1 MKQATL
7 RIKTQFSIIPHSAQQ
22 VELRSGVWNPT
33 SFIINDES
41 NTNKLYAILKD
52 LNGSL
57 TTQEMAKKHHISRA
71 EIEAILD
78 HLQQLNVIEN
88 ATPEVLNNDMEYFAV
103 QSGGLNDSVKNIL
116 IIGEDVICH
125 EIKRILIN
133 TTHANSIATL
143 DVTDPAIKNIKA
155 NSQWMFDSFM
165 LEEAVEQ
172 FSWWKD
178 YFIVLALT
186 RNDPLLAMRLNQ
198 MNYTLNIPWIHGV
211 IDGPF
216 IFIGPTFFSQAG
228 PCYHCFEKR
237 VTMNLREYTSYQRY
251 KESLAVNESTENSL
265 NKSSPVMH
273 VLAAHLAMEIIN
285 YRHSKT
291 CFTKSKALSIYLPT
305 MEICF
310 NEVLRLSGCA
320 VCGSISHRDDQQL
333 YYDYQT
339 LLENVIHD

>member
-7 RIKTQFSIIPHSAQQ
+7 RIKSHFSIIPHSAQQ

-52 LNGSL
+52 LNGNL
-57 TTQEMAKKHHISRA
+57 TVQEMAKKHHVSRA

-78 HLQQLNVIEN
+78 HLQQLNVVESS
-88 ATPEVLNNDMEYFAV
+88 TSEVINNYMEHLVV
-103 QSGGLNDSVKNIL
+103 QSGGLNDNGRNIL
-116 IIGEDVICH
+116 IIGEDIICH
-125 EIKRILIN
+125 EIKRILVNI
-133 TTHANSIATL
+133 THENSIVTL
-143 DVTDPAIKNIKA
+143 DVADPAIKSIKTNA
-155 NSQWMFDSFM
+155 QWMFDSFM
-165 LEEAVEQ
+165 LEEAVDK

-198 MNYTLNIPWIHGV
+198 MNYTLGIPWIHGV

-216 IFIGPTFFSQAG
+216 IFIGPAFLSQSG

-237 VTMNLREYTSYQRY
+237 VTMNLREYASYQRY
-251 KESLAVNESTENSL
+251 KETLAVNECTENII

-285 YRHSKT
+285 YRYAMT

-305 MEICF
+305 MEIFF
-310 NEVLRLSGCA
+310 NEVLRLSGCS
-320 VCGSISHRDDQQL
+320 VCGSVSHRDDQQL
-333 YYDYQT
+333 YYDYQS

>member
-7 RIKTQFSIIPHSAQQ
+7 RIKSHFSIIPHSAQQ

-52 LNGSL
+52 LNGNL
-57 TTQEMAKKHHISRA
+57 TAQEMAKKHHVSRA

-78 HLQQLNVIEN
+78 NLQQLNVIESTN
-88 ATPEVLNNDMEYFAV
+88 SEAITNYMEHFV
-103 QSGGLNDSVKNIL
+103 IQSAGLNKNEKNIL
-116 IIGEDVICH
+116 IIGEDVISH
-125 EIKRILIN
+125 EIKRILGN
-133 TTHANSIATL
+133 TMNKNSIATL
-143 DVTDPAIKNIKA
+143 DVADPAIKCIKTNA
-155 NSQWMFDSFM
+155 QWMFDSFM
-165 LEEAVEQ
+165 LQEAVDR

-198 MNYTLNIPWIHGV
+198 INYTLSIPWIHGV

-216 IFIGPTFFSQAG
+216 IFIGPTFLSKSG

-237 VTMNLREYTSYQRY
+237 VTMNLREYASYQRY
-251 KESLAVNESTENSL
+251 KETLAVSECTENRVD
-265 NKSSPVMH
+265 KCSPAMH
-273 VLAAHLAMEIIN
+273 VLSAHLAMEIIN
-285 YRHSKT
+285 YSYSKT
-291 CFTKSKALSIYLPT
+291 YFTQSKALSIYLPT

-310 NEVLRLSGCA
+310 NEVLRLSGCLI
-320 VCGSISHRDDQQL
+320 CGSVSHRDDQQL

-339 LLENVIHD
+339 ILENVIHD